1 MKILKD
7 HKKAFSKYW
16 GYSDQDIPIC
26 WSCYKGYAVDIHHIE
41 NKKMGGSPGNK
52 KNRIDNLFP
61 VCRSCHNIAHQ
72 HKDINEEWR
81 MRLKEKI
88 DNKEFEDNENGN

>member
-1 MKILKD
+1 MSQNQKILDYLLSGKSLTPISALNKFGCFRLSARIND
-7 HKKAFSKYW
+7 LRKK
-16 GYSDQDIPIC
+16 G
-26 WSCYKGYAVDIHHIE
+26 
-41 NKKMGGSPGNK
+41 
-52 KNRIDNLFP
+52 
-61 VCRSCHNIAHQ
+61 HNIAHQ